1 MAQVIFNNRI
11 DMVTIAATPSADGY
25 TIGYDTDGV
34 IKQKDY
40 LGVVTPIF
48 SSSSQNLMQ
57 TLNLGNDSGIYSI
70 MMGTGTSIYSSNSNG
85 KIKLDYNNSVFIYT
99 TASSTGTASIQIEDS
114 DINIFNSQ
122 QNKYGSLQLSGNTYS
137 VEIGSLTGSV
147 MLKQTNSNISI
158 KHKNKDAVEDTISV
172 IEIGSSYDG
181 DTVDNKVY
189 VHINSKN
196 ATTNSGVRNS
206 VIIGGQGLISSTND
220 TVYLGNNVNINNAYT
235 LPNAVGN
242 SNQYLKTLGNGT
254 TVWEDISAS
263 NPSLSEV
270 LAVGNNSA
278 TYNIVLGSGTSIRSD
293 NGYSSIQLDSQ
304 STSGKILISTDG
316 SVKSKSYIEID
327 NSNLLISATSSI
339 ITTGDLKGFQYST
352 DYSSTFVNNSLVTKQ
367 YVDSKLVSTFTA
379 YKIAYVDPAKGS
391 DTTGVVD
398 RVDKP
403 FLTVA
408 KAISGLTSSYSFSTS
423 DPGLV
428 YLKKGLYTNT
438 VYLKN
443 NIDFYC
449 EPDVIFSQNGFT
461 DINEVV
467 NTSIYGFAKF
477 VGTNTNLVP
486 LDVTKGSNIEFN
498 FSVIDNQNVVL
509 KVANTTGKST
519 VKLKGNSIKCKSGFS
534 KAILIGSNAG
544 NVDVYSDVKIDVSEK
559 IIGAYNTINVSN
571 KFIGTLEVN
580 ATSIECNS
588 DLNTNGPV
596 IDMQH
601 ALLVKSGSA
610 SVKINAD
617 LIENS
622 SSNAGGFNA
631 AVSICSGTVSIVG
644 NISGI
649 ECPGVYLYKEN
660 LLDAA
665 NISISGNI
673 ISKKEA
679 IINEGGKLNFKV
691 NNSLIKT
698 SGLGT
703 NPYAININAASM
715 SSTYLYNTQIYNSL
729 ENSGSILISATES
742 NLRIYNSFGYSP
754 GTSGKFIYCSA
765 TASVSIHNT
774 RSNKD
779 NSDNVE
785 DLFTPSGF
793 IYDQNLY
800 LGDF

>member
-1 MAQVIFNNRI
+1 
-11 DMVTIAATPSADGY
+11 MVATAATPSSDGY
-25 TIGYDTDGV
+25 TIGYDLDGV
-34 IKQKDY
+34 IKQKNY
-40 LGVVTPIF
+40 LGVVTPLF
-48 SSSSQNLMQ
+48 TSSSQNLKQ

-70 MMGTGTSIYSSNSNG
+70 MMGTGTSIYSSNSKSG
-85 KIKLDYNNSVFIYT
+85 IKLDYNKSVFIYS
-99 TASSTGTASIQIEDS
+99 TASSTGTASIQIEDNN
-114 DINIFNSQ
+114 INVFNSQ

-206 VIIGGQGLISSTND
+206 VIIGGQGLVSSTND

-235 LPNAVGN
+235 LPNVVGN

-270 LAVGNNSA
+270 LAVGNNSD
-278 TYNIVLGSGTSIRSD
+278 TYDIVLGSGTSIKSD
-293 NGYSSIQLDSQ
+293 NGYSSIQLDSEF
-304 STSGKILISTDG
+304 TSGKILISTDG
-316 SVKSKSYIEID
+316 TIKSKSYIEIN

-339 ITTGDLKGFQYST
+339 ITTGDLKGLQYST
-352 DYSSTFVNNSLVTKQ
+352 DYSSTFVNNSLITKQ

-391 DTTGVVD
+391 DTSGLVD

-477 VGTNTNLVP
+477 IGTNTNLVP
-486 LDVTKGSNIEFN
+486 LDVTNASNIEFN

-509 KVANTTGKST
+509 KVTNTSGKST

-580 ATSIECNS
+580 ANSIECNS
-588 DLNTNGPV
+588 DLNTNGPI
-596 IDMQH
+596 IDRQH
-601 ALLVKSGSA
+601 ALLVNSASA

-622 SSNAGGFNA
+622 SFNAGGFNA
-631 AVSICSGTVSIVG
+631 AVSISSGTVSIVG
-644 NISGI
+644 NISGV
-649 ECPGVYLYKEN
+649 ECPGVYLYKDN
-660 LLDAA
+660 LLDTA
-665 NISISGNI
+665 NVSISGNI

-765 TASVSIHNT
+765 TTSVSIHNT

>member
-11 DMVTIAATPSADGY
+11 DMVTTAATPSADGY

-99 TASSTGTASIQIEDS
+99 TASSTGTASIQIENS
-114 DINIFNSQ
+114 NINIFNSQ

-158 KHKNKDAVEDTISV
+158 KHKNKDAVEYTISV

-235 LPNAVGN
+235 LPNVVGN

-278 TYNIVLGSGTSIRSD
+278 TYNIVLGSGTSIKSD

-379 YKIAYVDPAKGS
+379 YKIAYVDPATGS

-403 FLTVA
+403 FATVT

-486 LDVTKGSNIEFN
+486 LDVTNASNIEFN

-509 KVANTTGKST
+509 KVTNTTGKST

-580 ATSIECNS
+580 AASIECNS

-596 IDMQH
+596 IDLQH
-601 ALLVKSGSA
+601 ALLVKSASA

-631 AVSICSGTVSIVG
+631 AVSICSGTVSIIG
-644 NISGI
+644 NISGL

-660 LLDAA
+660 LLDTS
-665 NISISGNI
+665 NVSISGNI

-698 SGLGT
+698 SGLGI

-729 ENSGSILISATES
+729 NNSGSILISATES

-765 TASVSIHNT
+765 TTSVSIHNT

>member
-11 DMVTIAATPSADGY
+11 NMVATAATPSSDGY
-25 TIGYDTDGV
+25 TIGYDLDGV
-34 IKQKDY
+34 IKQKNY
-40 LGVVTPIF
+40 LGVVTPLF
-48 SSSSQNLMQ
+48 TSSSQNLKQ

-70 MMGTGTSIYSSNSNG
+70 MMGTGTSIYSSNSKSG
-85 KIKLDYNNSVFIYT
+85 IKLDYNKSVFIYS
-99 TASSTGTASIQIEDS
+99 TASSTGTASIQIEDNN
-114 DINIFNSQ
+114 INVFNSQ

-196 ATTNSGVRNS
+196 AITNSGVRNS
-206 VIIGGQGLISSTND
+206 VIIGGQGLVSSTND

-235 LPNAVGN
+235 LPNVVGN

-270 LAVGNNSA
+270 LAVGNNSD
-278 TYNIVLGSGTSIRSD
+278 TYDIVLGSGTSIKSD
-293 NGYSSIQLDSQ
+293 NGYSSIQLDSEF
-304 STSGKILISTDG
+304 TSGKILISTDG
-316 SVKSKSYIEID
+316 SVKSKSYIEIN

-339 ITTGDLKGFQYST
+339 ITTGDLKGLQYST

-403 FLTVA
+403 FATVT

-486 LDVTKGSNIEFN
+486 LDVTNASNIEFN

-509 KVANTTGKST
+509 KVTNTSGKST
-519 VKLKGNSIKCKSGFS
+519 IKLKGDSIQCKSGFS

-544 NVDVYSDVKIDVSEK
+544 NVDVYSDVKIDVLGK

-580 ATSIECNS
+580 AASIECNS
-588 DLNTNGPV
+588 NLNTNGPV

-601 ALLVKSGSA
+601 ALLVKSASA
-610 SVKINAD
+610 SVRINAD

-660 LLDAA
+660 LLDTA